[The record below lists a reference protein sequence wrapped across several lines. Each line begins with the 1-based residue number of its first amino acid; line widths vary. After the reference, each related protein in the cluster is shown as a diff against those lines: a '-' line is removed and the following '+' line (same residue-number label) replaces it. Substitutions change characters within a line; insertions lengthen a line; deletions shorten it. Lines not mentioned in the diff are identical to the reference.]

1 MGLRG
6 GRNVKNAG
14 DFTAS
19 GGRYGTLVIF
29 ATLVRLLRGRGI
41 LLRNAAQAYTS
52 GIGTIPDPVRVQ
64 PVHDPHR
71 EIPGAGRGPLYRCFH
86 RRRHHWGKL
95 RPVGPDSG
103 GPVLLH
109 LLRRGGGRPDGVH
122 GHGVPRAAG
131 GARMGPVS
139 LSAAGCADLHTLR
152 GYAVGDCS
160 RHSFSLSCWPA
171 ACPCC

>member
-1 MGLRG
+1 MAGYGNCHCVYIAVGDHGAAGRPQRQKRRG
-6 GRNVKNAG
+6 FHRFRRPVRHAG
-14 DFTAS
+14 DF
-19 GGRYGTLVIF
+19 RHP
-29 ATLVRLLRGRGI
+29 VRLLRGRGI
-41 LLRNAAQAYTS
+41 LLRQRRPGVYQRHRHH
-52 GIGTIPDPVRVQ
+52 PDPVRVQ

-71 EIPGAGRGPLYRCFH
+71 EIPGAGRGPLYRRFH

-131 GARMGPVS
+131 GARMGRYPYR
-139 LSAAGCADLHTLR
+139 LRDCADLHHLR
-152 GYAVGDCS
+152 GYGS
-160 RHSFSLSCWPA
+160 R
-171 ACPCC
+171 